1 MHQSASGWS
10 PVYVTQEAAL
20 GGGGGDEMAD
30 DDVELGVMS
39 IGFMLPK
46 EDDAVIWRGP
56 RKNGL
61 IKQFLT
67 DVEWGALDYLL
78 VDTPPGTSD
87 EHISLVQYL
96 AEALGPDDGALI
108 VSTPQEVPRAIGTQF
123 WRNSAQF
130 L

>member
-1 MHQSASGWS
+1 
-10 PVYVTQEAAL
+10 
-20 GGGGGDEMAD
+20 MAFPGYT
-30 DDVELGVMS
+30 VVSELGKG
-39 IGFMLPK
+39 GFATVYLAHAD
-46 EDDAVIWRGP
+46 EDGETVA
-56 RKNGL
+56 

-96 AEALGPDDGALI
+96 AKALGPDDGALI

>member
-1 MHQSASGWS
+1 M
-10 PVYVTQEAAL
+10 
-20 GGGGGDEMAD
+20 
-30 DDVELGVMS
+30 VMGA
-39 IGFMLPK
+39 I
-46 EDDAVIWRGP
+46 R
-56 RKNGL
+56 
-61 IKQFLT
+61 QFFQN
-67 DVEWGALDYLL
+67 VAWPELDYLI

-96 AEALGPDDGALI
+96 AKALGPDDGALI